1 MDSIKR
7 QNYMTLEDEC
17 PRLEGVECTT
27 GKNGRQLVTASVRMK
42 WLGQSENDI
51 LVGNLISRVGRV
63 PWTVV
68 CFWVSS
74 QLPLLP
80 KVIM

>member
-42 WLGQSENDI
+42 WLGQSENDTKLWMW
-51 LVGNLISRVGRV
+51 LVVNVNME
-63 PWTVV
+63 
-68 CFWVSS
+68 C
-74 QLPLLP
+74 
-80 KVIM
+80 